1 MGERDG
7 GGVMSAVPLQALAG
21 EAPKRKQG
29 PAIYAKTTR
38 EIVNAEKIKAAIGDE
53 ANDPALLLDM
63 VEGETSLFE
72 CLAVLTEEI
81 LDDMALLAG
90 LSETVKGLGERKSR
104 IEKTIE
110 TKRNLMLM
118 AMEKVGIPSV
128 KLPLATLSV
137 SNTQPQAEITD
148 ESLIP
153 ARFWEAQDPKLNK
166 TDLASALRAGE
177 QVPGATLGNGGV
189 KLTLRVK

>member
-1 MGERDG
+1 MT
-7 GGVMSAVPLQALAG
+7 ALPLQAPAG
-21 EAPKRKQG
+21 ETAKRKSG

-38 EIVNAEKIKAAIGDE
+38 EIANAEKIKAVIGSE

-72 CLAVLTEEI
+72 CLTVLVEEI
-81 LDDMALLAG
+81 QEDGLILDGLKELLNSLEA
-90 LSETVKGLGERKSR
+90 RKSR
-104 IEKTIE
+104 IEKTME
-110 TKRNLMLM
+110 TKRNLALM

-128 KLPLATLSV
+128 KLPAATLST
-137 SNTQPQAEITD
+137 SSTPPKAEITD

-153 ARFWEAQDPKLNK
+153 SRFWEPRDPTLNK
-166 TDLASALRAGE
+166 TELASALRAGE
-177 QVPGATLGNGGV
+177 IVPGAVLGNGGV